1 MLEAIATAILLG
13 GLNSLLDFAT
23 AELKL
28 ETRPIFVMAR
38 VILICV
44 LVGTIIGARGRQIL
58 IGVVAGIGI
67 GVFLGGAYHVLLPSI
82 GWWSLALAWLLFWI
96 FFGLLETLLQ
106 ESKGV
111 VLAILVSAGA
121 ALLSALVY
129 YALGRIWGQ
138 PSSADPDYLRV
149 LIIWSSA
156 FFPGFIVLFW
166 RRG

>member
-1 MLEAIATAILLG
+1 
-13 GLNSLLDFAT
+13 
-23 AELKL
+23 LKL
-28 ETRPIFVMAR
+28 ETRPIFVMGR
-38 VILICV
+38 VILVCM

-58 IGVVAGIGI
+58 IGVVAGVGI

-82 GWWSLALAWLLFWI
+82 GWYALGLTWLLFWI

-106 ESKGV
+106 ESRGV
-111 VLAILVSAGA
+111 ALAVIASAGA
-121 ALLSALVY
+121 AVLSALVY
-129 YALGRIWGQ
+129 YALGRSWGQ
-138 PSSADPDYLRV
+138 PSSADPNYLRV